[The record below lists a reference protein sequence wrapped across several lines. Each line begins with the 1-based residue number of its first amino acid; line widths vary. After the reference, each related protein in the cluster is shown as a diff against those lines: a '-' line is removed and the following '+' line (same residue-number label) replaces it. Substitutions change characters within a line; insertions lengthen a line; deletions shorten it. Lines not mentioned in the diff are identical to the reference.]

1 MTMKILCAYALVAC
15 IYIGGNALGQC
26 LDPIWYVSRHIP
38 SAQNLCK
45 ESFCWMLSSIHNN
58 SGNHYYLPPFLN
70 PIREY
75 WISSTLFRFFHG
87 LCMRPFV
94 RSLADLTCPTVSGVS
109 YWKVARPGQAKR
121 DDVGLFVMVSNPFI
135 LSSQT
140 AHTPT
145 PSPPKPQNSVRFLL
159 AKFKQISAQAG
170 SPC

>member
-1 MTMKILCAYALVAC
+1 MSLVVYPQSRSCARRVFVGC
-15 IYIGGNALGQC
+15 IHTSTTTAG
-26 LDPIWYVSRHIP
+26 D
-38 SAQNLCK
+38 
-45 ESFCWMLSSIHNN
+45 
-58 SGNHYYLPPFLN
+58 YYLPPSLN

-75 WISSTLFRFFHG
+75 WISSMLFLFFRG

-145 PSPPKPQNSVRFLL
+145 PSPRNLRTLYAFFWQSLSKYQRRLGPLVKHTLWSLCFLPL
-159 AKFKQISAQAG
+159 SL
-170 SPC
+170 SPSFLSPFVHFHNIF